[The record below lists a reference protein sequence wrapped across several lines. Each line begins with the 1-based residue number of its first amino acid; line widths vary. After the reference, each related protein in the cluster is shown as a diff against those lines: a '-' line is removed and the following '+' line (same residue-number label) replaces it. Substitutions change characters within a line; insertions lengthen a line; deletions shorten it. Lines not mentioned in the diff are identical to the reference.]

1 MHPALS
7 IVAFTVLSGAGY
19 GLVVLLGLLRAVGAI
34 DGAAAGRG
42 AGVHLALVLAA
53 ALVLCAGGL
62 LSSTLHLAN
71 PKNAWRA
78 FSMWRTSWLSREGV
92 LALAS
97 FPLVGL
103 WLVGEFLVAGGAA
116 LRVLALMAALL
127 ALGIVYCTAMI
138 YASLKTIPAWHS
150 ALVPA
155 AYVALSLYTGALLLA
170 LAGAVGA
177 VPFGRAAAV
186 ALVGVTVVVAA
197 ALKIAWYVRLRR
209 TRAAEA
215 GGPLSWTHKP
225 VRLLDAGHA
234 AGTFTTSELGYRA
247 GSARLA
253 RLRALLPLLGVLVP
267 MGLVALAAAL
277 GPWGEAMAG
286 EASPAA
292 TAAVLGVAVLV
303 ALAGTVIERWLFFAE
318 ARHVVNRYQ
327 VTGR

>member
-19 GLVVLLGLLRAVGAI
+19 GLLALLGLLRAVGAV

-42 AGVHLALVLAA
+42 AGVHLALVLGA

-97 FPLVGL
+97 FPVAGA
-103 WLVGEFLVAGGAA
+103 WVACEFLGAGGVAPRGLALVAA
-116 LRVLALMAALL
+116 VLALA
-127 ALGIVYCTAMI
+127 IVYCTAMI

-150 ALVPA
+150 GLVPA
-155 AYVALSLYTGALLLA
+155 AYLALSLYTGALLLA

-177 VPFGRAAAV
+177 VPFGRVAALGLV
-186 ALVGVTVVVAA
+186 ALTVVVAVGV
-197 ALKIAWYVRLRR
+197 KIAWYARLGR
-209 TRAAEA
+209 TRRSEG
-215 GGPLSWTHKP
+215 GGPLSWTAKP

-234 AGTFTTSELGYRA
+234 AGTFTTSELGFRA
-247 GSARLA
+247 GAARLA
-253 RLRALLPLLGVLVP
+253 RLRALVPLLGVVVP
-267 MGLVALAAAL
+267 AGLVTFAVLAGSWGEAASASTVATVAAAALAA
-277 GPWGEAMAG
+277 
-286 EASPAA
+286 
-292 TAAVLGVAVLV
+292 
-303 ALAGTVIERWLFFAE
+303 LAGVTIERWLFFAE